1 MEGAQGATNRSGN
14 GNGTVRVSEVVW
26 KNDDG
31 KERDKRGQII
41 KVCGIDGCTYKT
53 GITTHMKKHKAS
65 KHGIEAVWKNDD
77 GKERD
82 KRGSIIRMCGISG
95 CTYKTENSTN
105 LKNHK
110 ASKHGIEAVDGKD
123 RSASTT

>member
-14 GNGTVRVSEVVW
+14 GNGTVRVSEV
-26 KNDDG
+26 
-31 KERDKRGQII
+31 
-41 KVCGIDGCTYKT
+41 
-53 GITTHMKKHKAS
+53 
-65 KHGIEAVWKNDD
+65 VWKNDD

>member
-53 GITTHMKKHKAS
+53 GITANM
-65 KHGIEAVWKNDD
+65 
-77 GKERD
+77 
-82 KRGSIIRMCGISG
+82 
-95 CTYKTENSTN
+95 
-105 LKNHK
+105 KNHK
-110 ASKHGIEAVDGKD
+110 AAKHNIDVVWHTCPNCDYKAKQKCSITKHLRLNRCPGKK
-123 RSASTT
+123 